1 MNMRAITLSA
11 AILAATSAAP
21 FVLAQDAVPVSED
34 QFGVGKGVAETN
46 FQLGIFG
53 GGDENGGLYGGAPS
67 LTMPLG
73 DNVGLQI
80 DGIAGF
86 VADEVGFAGGAAQL
100 FYREPETFMV
110 GIVGAGYF
118 VDDYEQY
125 AVAGI
130 AEYYIDNV
138 TLEGTAGYTLGEV
151 VPDQFYGRA
160 GISIYPNP
168 NLRLGA
174 GLMYSDVV
182 GIGGDIQAEALL
194 TDVPGMALFA
204 TGAFDDK
211 GATGYGGVR
220 FYFNSATNLLN
231 DDRTK
236 QAATPTLIDIHRKL
250 VRPNFFLSDPIGF
263 GVRQISRAG
272 GAATGGDPFGDV
284 PGNDGNGNGG
294 GTTCAD
300 LICTVQDTLGG
311 LTDQS
316 LLDPVTDLVNTLV
329 DPTDGALSALTGQLA
344 DLTNV
349 DGALGAVTEL
359 VQGLVGTD
367 NSALT
372 PLVDALNEVLVGL
385 SGGMSPEDI
394 TAQISAIPGL
404 GGVLGGLLP

>member
-1 MNMRAITLSA
+1 MKMRAITLSA
-11 AILAATSAAP
+11 AILAAASAAP
-21 FVLAQDAVPVSED
+21 FVLAQDAVPVSEE
-34 QFGVGKGVAETN
+34 QFGYGKAVAETN
-46 FQLGIFG
+46 FQLSIFG

-67 LTMPLG
+67 VTLPIG
-73 DNVGLQI
+73 DKLGLQI

-110 GIVGAGYF
+110 GVVGAGYF

-130 AEYYIDNV
+130 AEYYISNV
-138 TLEGTAGYTLGEV
+138 TLEGIAGYTLGEV

-160 GISIYPNP
+160 GLAIYPNP

-174 GLMYSDVV
+174 GLTYSDVV
-182 GIGGDIQAEALL
+182 GLGGDIQAEALL
-194 TDVPGMALFA
+194 TDIPGMALFA

-220 FYFNSATNLLN
+220 FYFNSGTNLFS

-236 QAATPTLIDIHRKL
+236 QASAPTLIDIHRKL
-250 VRPNFFLSDPIGF
+250 ARPNFFLSDPIGF
-263 GVRQISRAG
+263 GIRQISRAG

-284 PGNDGNGNGG
+284 PPDHGNGG
-294 GTTCAD
+294 ETTTCAD

-311 LTDQS
+311 LTDQT

-344 DLTNV
+344 DLTNT
-349 DGALGAVTEL
+349 DGALGALTEL
-359 VQGLVGTD
+359 VQGLVGTE

-372 PLVDALNEVLVGL
+372 PLVDALNDVLAGL
-385 SGGMSPEDI
+385 GGGFSPEDI

>member
-11 AILAATSAAP
+11 AFVAATSAAP
-21 FVLAQDAVPVSED
+21 FVLAQDAVPVSPD
-34 QFGVGKGVAETN
+34 QFGAGKGVAETN

-67 LTMPLG
+67 LTLPLG

-130 AEYYIDNV
+130 AEYYIDNI

-168 NLRLGA
+168 NLRIGG

-182 GIGGDIQAEALL
+182 GLGGDIQAEALL
-194 TDVPGMALFA
+194 TDIPGMALFA

-220 FYFNSATNLLN
+220 FYFNSATNLLS

-236 QAATPTLIDIHRKL
+236 QASTPTLIDIHRKL

-284 PGNDGNGNGG
+284 PGDDGNGNGD

-385 SGGMSPEDI
+385 GGGTSPEDI

-404 GGVLGGLLP
+404 GGILGGLLP